1 MGGCRTPLFSWPR
14 IPLLM
19 SGARDGS
26 HRPAV
31 RLSGLTE
38 GPVESS
44 LGRQVVWT
52 RPRVGQTLADERLC
66 DPG

>member
-1 MGGCRTPLFSWPR
+1 
-14 IPLLM
+14 M

-38 GPVESS
+38 GPAEQ
-44 LGRQVVWT
+44 LGPPGGVDAA
-52 RPRVGQTLADERLC
+52 PRGADT
-66 DPG
+66 GG